1 MHSYLRVFNIFIKCL
16 LRWFQIQP
24 KTEPIKSKLQKQ
36 KEFEEFKISGIKD
49 DANDFSDEIMGKT
62 AEEMYRE
69 DLAKTR
75 EELLKENQENVDDE
89 GKFLFKKV
97 F

>member
-16 LRWFQIQP
+16 HRWFCI
-24 KTEPIKSKLQKQ
+24 KITEEPIKSKLEKQ

-49 DANDFSDEIMGKT
+49 INNFSDDIMDKT

-69 DLAKTR
+69 DMAKSK
-75 EELLKENQENVDDE
+75 EELLEINQEKE
-89 GKFLFKKV
+89 GNNFRSRSAKKII
-97 F
+97 